1 MDRDVHVGIVT
12 MAIGFMGVLIAAIV
26 NTLNTEGTLVD
37 EFITGSV
44 TITDLMSV
52 IIIIFLVVAVVYAV
66 TSR

>member
-1 MDRDVHVGIVT
+1 MDKDVRVGIVT
-12 MAIGFMGVLIAAIV
+12 MAIGFMGILIAAIV
-26 NTLNTEGTLVD
+26 NILNTEGIMVD

-52 IIIIFLVVAVVYAV
+52 IVIIFMVCAVVYAV